1 MSSAIS
7 VRIDRT
13 LYEQAR
19 SEALIEHRSISGQI
33 EYWAQVGRV
42 ALDNPQLPVSFVA
55 ESLASLAEPR
65 SQATPFVPRSRRT

>member
-7 VRIDRT
+7 IRIDKT

-19 SEALIEHRSISGQI
+19 SEALIEYRSISEQI

-42 ALDNPQLPVSFVA
+42 ALDNPQLPVSFDA
-55 ESLASLAEPR
+55 EFLASLAEPR
-65 SQATPFVPRSRRT
+65 SQAINFVPRSRRI